1 LRKVEAKRKEE
12 ESDKKRSEEIIQLKQ
27 IQEKLERTKR
37 ENEDQQEKITKA
49 SFLLSAEKI
58 KHDQLQNELYKQ
70 QLKLEEERKE
80 FKNKQTESE
89 RKLAEEKQK
98 LESELKMTASQKEK
112 EIMEKNN
119 NISIDLARQQREIDE
134 TRRIIKE
141 ELESLGEERR
151 KFDLQKENSQL
162 SVNLKEEQTDQKL
175 MLLVQNYEN
184 MMTMVMTEL
193 QEQKTLNND
202 FQAHVRKEFE
212 KINSSITTVINTAK
226 IGTEEE
232 NKSAVNRLQPP
243 KIYGEKIPNKT
254 EDTKVK
260 ELSMQFETAKSHKV
274 KKTDE
279 DVTNFSRSS
288 LKKRNQEN

>member
-1 LRKVEAKRKEE
+1 
-12 ESDKKRSEEIIQLKQ
+12 
-27 IQEKLERTKR
+27 LERTKR

-98 LESELKMTASQKEK
+98 LESELKLTASQKEK

-134 TRRIIKE
+134 TRRTIKE

-260 ELSMQFETAKSHKV
+260 ELSMQLETAKSHKV